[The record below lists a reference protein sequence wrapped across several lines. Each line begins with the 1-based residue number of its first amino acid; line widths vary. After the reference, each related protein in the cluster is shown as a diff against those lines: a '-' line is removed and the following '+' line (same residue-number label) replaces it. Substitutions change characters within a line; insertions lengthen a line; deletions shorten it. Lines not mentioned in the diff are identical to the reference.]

1 MANARILKFSTAGE
15 LEVIDPALDT
25 IELYDVTTSKLTV
38 NGQSVILA
46 NGTLSNT
53 GLVASILNMQT
64 MYNNTNISGQCEIA
78 LKHSK
83 NLRFINSVDNTYLIF
98 ESSTGN
104 LQISGDLI
112 VGGTTTVVN
121 SVITS
126 YDELLISPAVSS
138 SIALTIEP
146 DNGVVPISPLMRVK
160 KIFGGPDIFSIG
172 SNGNTT
178 INGLDVNTT
187 LTIGGAII
195 NADYSAAKNALYGH
209 IANNSNTKHSG
220 NEISIT
226 GYSNPAYINV
236 QTIVTDIDQRFTTL
250 NNGLV
255 SLTGRVQTLENNASG
270 IDAYTHTQ
278 SSPSVTWVIN
288 HNKATKNVNVV
299 IYDSANLL
307 VVPQSI
313 DTTSINTAIIT
324 FENPQ
329 IGRAVLVFVL

>member
-178 INGLDVNTT
+178 INGLVVNTT

-195 NADYSAAKNALYGH
+195 NADMFL
-209 IANNSNTKHSG
+209 
-220 NEISIT
+220 
-226 GYSNPAYINV
+226 
-236 QTIVTDIDQRFTTL
+236 
-250 NNGLV
+250 
-255 SLTGRVQTLENNASG
+255 
-270 IDAYTHTQ
+270 
-278 SSPSVTWVIN
+278 
-288 HNKATKNVNVV
+288 
-299 IYDSANLL
+299 
-307 VVPQSI
+307 
-313 DTTSINTAIIT
+313 
-324 FENPQ
+324 NPQ
-329 IGRAVLVFVL
+329 IKLSILNNLEPSSYINDSLYSKVLYKKATLAIDEIANDIEKYLLGKL